1 MKLTGKA
8 AAAFYNNFSGYGAVF
23 IKTGDKEI
31 TEIEIYRD
39 KNGNF
44 RTMNGTLL
52 TDRLNELSAE
62 LKAQEGEA

>member
-1 MKLTGKA
+1 MQLTKKSKE
-8 AAAFYNNFSGYGAVF
+8 AFYNKYNGYGAVF

-39 KNGNF
+39 RTGKL

-52 TDRLNELSAE
+52 TERLNELSATIPE
-62 LKAQEGEA
+62 DD